1 MKISGPVIGQNSK
14 LSQIQLVLRA
24 IGEISLEKVGVAP
37 AGYLNLEFD
46 RLSGQSALLSDRG
59 YVQ

>member
-1 MKISGPVIGQNSK
+1 ME
-14 LSQIQLVLRA
+14 
-24 IGEISLEKVGVAP
+24 IGEISLGIVGVAP

-46 RLSGQSALLSDRG
+46 RLGGQSALLSDRG